1 MRPDAMITDASEALA
16 ALRAA
21 TVAFANAEA
30 DSDATLRLALGHLIA
45 VTGADAGA
53 VAVPGEDGRPEVL
66 AERFLGQA
74 GPLSM
79 TALQRALE
87 AQDEEP
93 TVSEPPASASVLQA
107 AISSILC
114 TPVRR
119 RGRTLA
125 AVYLDRRGKP
135 PFDATA
141 RDLAV
146 NFAATLALALDLTR
160 RVERIEGQAAEAR
173 AEAAHA
179 AGYWSFG
186 SLTTR
191 SHAFARCLQLAER
204 AAGTD
209 TLLLLLGETG
219 SGKEHLARC
228 VHATSPRS
236 RGPFLPIN
244 CAAVPEALL
253 ESELFG
259 HERGA
264 YTGAVEMRRGQ
275 FELAEGGTLFLDEV
289 GDLPPSVQPKLLR
302 VLEDRTVTRV
312 GGSSPRRVDVRIVAA
327 THKDLRAEVEH
338 GRFREDLYYR
348 LDVLR
353 LHIPPLRERPE
364 DIPALAEAFL
374 ARECER
380 RGPRLRWSEAALR
393 RLAQHG
399 WPGNVRELKN
409 AVEKLCILAEG
420 PVLDAA
426 DVEERLFHG
435 PGAAGRPGAAGGSVG
450 LRERLEQAE
459 VRIATLAQAVGQM
472 QGAPRT
478 KGAAAPA
485 AMLPTEQPSAA
496 GPKPGRR
503 GDYRERMAEAERQV
517 LLEALEEAGSVAAAA
532 RMLRISRQSLTQKCK
547 RLGIQRSPDF
557 EIRDGQS

>member
-1 MRPDAMITDASEALA
+1 MRRVPNTTDASQVLA

-21 TVAFANAEA
+21 TVAFAAAEA
-30 DSDATLRLALGHLIA
+30 DSDATLRLALDHLIS

-53 VAVPGEDGRPEVL
+53 VAVPGPDGRPEVL
-66 AERFLGQA
+66 AERFVDEL

-79 TALQRALE
+79 TALETTLGA
-87 AQDEEP
+87 ADEWA
-93 TVSEPPASASVLQA
+93 TITEPPASASVLHS

-135 PFDATA
+135 AFDETA
-141 RDLAV
+141 RNLAV
-146 NFAATLALALDLTR
+146 SFASMLALALDLTR
-160 RVERIEGQAAEAR
+160 RVESIEGQAAEAR
-173 AEAAHA
+173 AEAAHLH
-179 AGYWSFG
+179 GYWRFG
-186 SLTTR
+186 SLVTHN
-191 SHAFARCLQLAER
+191 HAFAACLRLAER
-204 AAGTD
+204 AAATD
-209 TLLLLLGETG
+209 TTLLVLGETG

-228 VHATSPRS
+228 VHAASSRS
-236 RGPFLPIN
+236 GGPFLPVN

-264 YTGAVEMRRGQ
+264 FTGAVEMRRGQ

-302 VLEDRTVTRV
+302 VLEDKTVTRV
-312 GGSSPRRVDVRIVAA
+312 GGSSPRRVDVRIIAA
-327 THKDLRAEVEH
+327 THKDLREEVER

-353 LHIPPLRERPE
+353 LQIPPLRERPE

-380 RGPRLRWSEAALR
+380 HGRRLQWSEAALR
-393 RLAQHG
+393 RLAQHA

-409 AVEKLCILAEG
+409 AVERLCILAEG
-420 PVLDAA
+420 AVLEPTEIEA
-426 DVEERLFHG
+426 RLFPIREASG
-435 PGAAGRPGAAGGSVG
+435 PAGRASARRRS
-450 LRERLEQAE
+450 LRSRLEQAE
-459 VRIATLAQAVGQM
+459 AQISRLVQAVEAGPRAPSARTPGDGQPKE
-472 QGAPRT
+472 AV
-478 KGAAAPA
+478 PA
-485 AMLPTEQPSAA
+485 ATATQRKSS
-496 GPKPGRR
+496 GRSF
-503 GDYRERMAEAERQV
+503 RERLDEATRQI
-517 LLEALEEAGSVAAAA
+517 LLEALDEAGSVAAAA
-532 RMLRISRQSLTQKCK
+532 RLLRLSRQSLSVKCR
-547 RLGIQRSPDF
+547 RLGIRRSQDF
-557 EIRDGQS
+557 EIGGSRT